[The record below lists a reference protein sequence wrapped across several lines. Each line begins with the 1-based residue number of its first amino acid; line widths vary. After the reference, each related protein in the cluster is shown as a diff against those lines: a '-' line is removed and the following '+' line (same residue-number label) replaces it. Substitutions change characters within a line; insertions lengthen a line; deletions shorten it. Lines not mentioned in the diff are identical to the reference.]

1 MTRAPVA
8 PARKA
13 RPPRPPAPAPD
24 EPPPDAADADVVLVT
39 DEMLAEATR
48 AEPGVVDLHDRRISS
63 LTAGAL
69 SNAVAAGVVADAH
82 TLDVSFNALRTLAGV
97 DAMRGLETLRAY
109 DNALATC
116 DGLRALATTLRTLT
130 LQNNALRSLDGV
142 ETLRNLRSLRVD
154 GNPLGNVGVRA
165 ATRLASLTALDVS
178 RCGLTRLDGFTSLVN
193 LTELNVS
200 GNDALASIEQLCL
213 CVKLTDLDVGEC
225 ALTDAS
231 LAHLRPLRRLDA
243 LSLEGNAALTSL
255 AKMPRL
261 ENLTELNAARLPALT
276 SWSGVDFA
284 RIAPSLETLDL
295 EACGFRAL
303 RDLLGSGASALSALP
318 ALTELRCR
326 GIPCARPADDA
337 GADGA
342 DVALS
347 LRREIVSA
355 LPSVLYVDDVA
366 VGAAERGPEM
376 TAEETEALRRR
387 AALASKYGGGDA
399 EAEAEGRPV
408 TPADFGFYG
417 VGGGVSVTL
426 GEEDDDD
433 LELELDLVRRKKCA
447 SSASAV
453 FRPRSAR
460 ILGERKLMDAGAYE
474 DVAADFTRQ
483 MRAFGEE
490 MKGIIGRIRNGL
502 KETRQDAA
510 AAMRADGVFEDA
522 LDDPSVAPSTRL
534 PPAPRMKA
542 VSSATR
548 PAGERRVRLENDA
561 AVRAK
566 KRAAAAGSGASASES
581 IAIAGDGG
589 DASSSSSSRPPK
601 TPPTRGATPSLE
613 RVLSDARTRT
623 RAALE
628 RYERA
633 FPSSR
638 PGSAAVQITVDADGD
653 RSPEVKD
660 RVAAAMAAA
669 EAAAADSDDDCG
681 GGGGGGII
689 AFFDGGDRLSVADVD
704 APAPPPVC
712 EPEPEPEPERAF
724 EDDDRAVALSS
735 SSRAP
740 SSASAAAARRTATA
754 TATAARGRVPA
765 GGLVRGRGGGA
776 RPLLQSA
783 GVVPRAKTFRTPSRP
798 GALVAAG
805 TKDVRDEADGADRR
819 SPSARKY

>member
-542 VSSATR
+542 GVVGDASRGRASR
-548 PAGERRVRLENDA
+548 PPGERRGRAREETRRRRGVWGIGVGIDRDRGGRRRRVVVVVVAAAENAADARRDPVVGTGFVRREDEDEGGA
-561 AVRAK
+561 GAVRA
-566 KRAAAAGSGASASES
+566 
-581 IAIAGDGG
+581 
-589 DASSSSSSRPPK
+589 
-601 TPPTRGATPSLE
+601 
-613 RVLSDARTRT
+613 RV
-623 RAALE
+623 
-628 RYERA
+628 
-633 FPSSR
+633 
-638 PGSAAVQITVDADGD
+638 
-653 RSPEVKD
+653 
-660 RVAAAMAAA
+660 
-669 EAAAADSDDDCG
+669 
-681 GGGGGGII
+681 
-689 AFFDGGDRLSVADVD
+689 SV
-704 APAPPPVC
+704 
-712 EPEPEPEPERAF
+712 
-724 EDDDRAVALSS
+724 
-735 SSRAP
+735 
-740 SSASAAAARRTATA
+740 
-754 TATAARGRVPA
+754 
-765 GGLVRGRGGGA
+765 
-776 RPLLQSA
+776 
-783 GVVPRAKTFRTPSRP
+783 
-798 GALVAAG
+798 VAAG
-805 TKDVRDEADGADRR
+805 
-819 SPSARKY
+819 